1 MQLSEKGRIISAI
14 FIAFLKSAWN
24 SLYLEKKY
32 QLHSLNISEVI
43 DSEKCFFLN
52 VKKQLFQNN
61 LRESKC
67 SRVPNTA
74 EILLVTLLC

>member
-14 FIAFLKSAWN
+14 FIAFLKSLWN
-24 SLYLEKKY
+24 FLYLEKKY
-32 QLHSLNISEVI
+32 QLHNLNISEVI
-43 DSEKCFFLN
+43 DSEKCSYLN
-52 VKKQLFQNN
+52 VKKQLFQNT

-67 SRVPNTA
+67 LHVPNTA